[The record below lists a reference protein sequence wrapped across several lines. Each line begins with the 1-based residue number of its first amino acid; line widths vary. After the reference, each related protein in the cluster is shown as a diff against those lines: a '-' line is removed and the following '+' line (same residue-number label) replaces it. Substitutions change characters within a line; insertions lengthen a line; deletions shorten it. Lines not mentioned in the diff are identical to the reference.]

1 MLYLYLQII
10 SNFRNEMCKVSLEE
24 DQNVD
29 YIYVIRNADRDAVP
43 ANFKPLEIT
52 ETTVECNLDKRQR
65 SSQQILDLADYL
77 QLHQSYVTVRRYESS
92 SSFNS
97 DIPLWIELTNPNS
110 FFDYFKDKFEN
121 DDVMVICE
129 SFSRSSNLNDMKYF
143 CLQQN
148 WRCAEKIDVR
158 GSEASITILYDL
170 DHFFYEHFTRAKT
183 QLIIV
188 TVNGKQ
194 RYFLL
199 FETSIAFKIDIDF
212 FLVN

>member
-1 MLYLYLQII
+1 MYPIK
-10 SNFRNEMCKVSLEE
+10 SNFRSEICKVSLEE
-24 DQNVD
+24 NQNVD
-29 YIYVIRNADRDAVP
+29 YVYVIRNAARDAVL
-43 ANFKPLEIT
+43 ANSMPLEVT
-52 ETTVECNLDKRQR
+52 ETTVECNLDQRQR
-65 SSQQILDLADYL
+65 SSQQILNLADYL
-77 QLHQSYVTVRRYESS
+77 QTHQSFLTIRRYESS

-97 DIPLWIELTNPNS
+97 NIPLWIELTNSDS
-110 FFDYFKDKFEN
+110 FFDYFKDKFES

-129 SFSRSSNLNDMKYF
+129 PFIRSSSLNDMKYF

>member
-1 MLYLYLQII
+1 MW
-10 SNFRNEMCKVSLEE
+10 CKVSLEE
-24 DQNVD
+24 DLSVD
-29 YIYVIRNADRDAVP
+29 YIYCLSYIFSDALQ
-43 ANFKPLEIT
+43 ANFKPLEVT
-52 ETTVECNLDKRQR
+52 DTTVECNLDQRQR
-65 SSQQILDLADYL
+65 SSQQILDLVDYF
-77 QLHQSYVTVRRYESS
+77 QMHQSFVTVRRYESS

-129 SFSRSSNLNDMKYF
+129 SFIRSSNLNDMKYF

-170 DHFFYEHFTRAKT
+170 DHFYYEHFTRAKT
-183 QLIIV
+183 QLVIV
-188 TVNGKQ
+188 TIAGKQ
-194 RYFLL
+194 RYFL
-199 FETSIAFKIDIDF
+199 
-212 FLVN
+212 